1 MDAPLIRPLAL
12 ALGLGLLV
20 GLQRERTQREIGGIR
35 TFPMITMLGLL
46 CAQLAASFGG
56 WVVGA
61 GLLVL
66 GGLLVLANVLGPK
79 AAGDAEVG
87 LTTEVAALLMFGVGA
102 ALQLGFELEAVVV
115 GGVIAV
121 LLQAKEPLHR
131 AVRALSDQ
139 EVRAIFQF
147 VLLALV
153 VLPLLPD
160 EGFGPFEVINP
171 FRIWLVVVLI
181 VGISTAAWGAAR
193 ILGRRRGT
201 ALTGV
206 LGGLISS
213 TATTVSRSRLA
224 RTRPREVGPAAF
236 VILMAS
242 ATAIGRVILEIG
254 LVARGSLLALAPP
267 LAVLLVVLLVAALV
281 QWRRQDG
288 GSGEEDV
295 AAEAASDL
303 RTAIAFGLLYTL
315 VLLGVAA
322 ARRYLGEAGLYAV
335 AALSGL
341 TDMDAITLSTAQLV
355 EGGSIEPGVGW
366 RVILVG
372 GMMNLVFKGG
382 VVAALGPV
390 ELRRPVLAGFLAS
403 LAVGG
408 ALLAFWP

>member
-1 MDAPLIRPLAL
+1 MDASLIRPLAL

-20 GLQRERTQREIGGIR
+20 GLEREHSQREIGGIR
-35 TFPMITMLGLL
+35 TFPLITMLGLL
-46 CAQLAASFGG
+46 SAQLASTFGG
-56 WVVGA
+56 WVLATGF
-61 GLLVL
+61 LVL
-66 GGLLVLANVLGPK
+66 GGLLVLANVVRPK
-79 AAGDAEVG
+79 AAEEAEIG

-102 ALQLGFELEAVVV
+102 ALYLDYVVEAVVIS
-115 GGVIAV
+115 GVLAV

-153 VLPLLPD
+153 VLPILPD
-160 EGFGPFEVINP
+160 AGFGPFEVINP
-171 FRIWLVVVLI
+171 FQIWLVVVLI
-181 VGISTAAWGAAR
+181 VGISTAAWAASR
-193 ILGRRRGT
+193 IVGRRRGT
-201 ALTGV
+201 LLTGM

-213 TATTVSRSRLA
+213 TATTVSHARLA
-224 RTRPREVGPAAF
+224 QRRPAEAGAAAF

-254 LVARGSLLALAPP
+254 LVARGSLLVLAPP
-267 LAVLLVVLLVAALV
+267 LTILLVVLVGSALV

-288 GSGEEDV
+288 GSGHEEV
-295 AAEAASDL
+295 AAEAAADL

-322 ARRYLGEAGLYAV
+322 ARRYLGEAGLFAV
-335 AALSGL
+335 AAVSGL
-341 TDMDAITLSTAQLV
+341 TDVDAITLSTAQLV
-355 EGGSIEPGVGW
+355 KGGSLDPGVGW

-382 VVAALGPV
+382 VVAALGPK
-390 ELRRPVLAGFLAS
+390 ELRRPVLAGFLAT
-403 LAVGG
+403 LAVGV
-408 ALLAFWP
+408 ALLMFWP